1 MKMPATPDRAIATG
15 CLSISPS
22 TRMRSHLSAT
32 AEYGQAGTCPCGS
45 LLPYE
50 SCHQPI
56 LEAPPD
62 RLLDVAHREY
72 ADAWG
77 GNAAH
82 YEAQGIYRRLARIL
96 FDRQAPSRIID
107 VGCGRGEGMAALRD
121 AMTWPGACIVG
132 IDENPECLRAAV
144 GRLALGQSNRPVV
157 RLTHRMLHERV
168 YDQKYE
174 TGRLPKFTPISLVH
188 SDILRPDM
196 ELDEALGAPGG
207 FDAVTLWF
215 TGTHKAREYDVLVRS
230 RMLRSDEL
238 HGIAVELATF
248 QFAAGRLCPGGL
260 LQIVSRGAHE
270 NLGMIRDAFEVKM
283 LVMASG
289 SPFSLIDLQVIP
301 YSEPATGHRLGV
313 GSLSFDARHLAKG
326 AVSAVFRRY

>member
-1 MKMPATPDRAIATG
+1 
-15 CLSISPS
+15 
-22 TRMRSHLSAT
+22 
-32 AEYGQAGTCPCGS
+32 
-45 LLPYE
+45 
-50 SCHQPI
+50 
-56 LEAPPD
+56 
-62 RLLDVAHREY
+62 
-72 ADAWG
+72 
-77 GNAAH
+77 
-82 YEAQGIYRRLARIL
+82 
-96 FDRQAPSRIID
+96 
-107 VGCGRGEGMAALRD
+107 
-121 AMTWPGACIVG
+121 
-132 IDENPECLRAAV
+132 
-144 GRLALGQSNRPVV
+144 
-157 RLTHRMLHERV
+157 MLHERV

-174 TGRLPKFTPISLVH
+174 IGRLPKLTPISLAH

-196 ELDEALGAPGG
+196 ELDEALGDPGG

-230 RMLRSDEL
+230 RKLRSDEL

-270 NLGMIRDAFEVKM
+270 NLGMIRDAFEAKM
-283 LVMASG
+283 LAMASG

-301 YSEPATGHRLGV
+301 YREPATGHRLGV